1 MKKKKIMEKKAC
13 LCCLRVGHLAKSC
26 KAFVKCVICQK
37 RYVTLMCPDLDI
49 NKTDVDVAKSGSSA
63 QSMTEVHLQL
73 NCTNEVLQTLR
84 SVVRNGNK
92 SEEVRELLDPGSQK
106 SYILEKTARQLGLE
120 SKGEIKVC
128 HLLFGRHKEAQQHN
142 LYAVEIESTGRHNRT
157 QCKLQLLGH
166 EKICSKIPQM
176 SKGQWMAELK
186 DKKIFLNDLG
196 EDEGEI
202 EILIG

>member
-1 MKKKKIMEKKAC
+1 
-13 LCCLRVGHLAKSC
+13 
-26 KAFVKCVICQK
+26 VKCVICQK

-142 LYAVEIESTGRHNRT
+142 LYAVERLS
-157 QCKLQLLGH
+157 QLAVITELSVN
-166 EKICSKIPQM
+166 CSSWDMRKSVVRYHKCPRD
-176 SKGQWMAELK
+176 SGWP
-186 DKKIFLNDLG
+186 N
-196 EDEGEI
+196 
-202 EILIG
+202 